1 MEQRICTRCLLRDM
15 LADSDDLKAKLEML
29 EKYREAIKVND
40 RVAQDE
46 YERRLSVCRNCEKLV
61 EGTCMAC
68 GCYVELR
75 AVAKVSRCPKKKW

>member
-1 MEQRICTRCLLRDM
+1 M

-40 RVAQDE
+40 RVMQDE
-46 YERRLSVCRNCEKLV
+46 YERRLSVCRSCEKLI